1 MIQILEL
8 SQIDF
13 KIAVIISFKKIVKW
27 RISLKN
33 ENLIIKK

>member
-13 KIAVIISFKKIVKW
+13 KIAVIISFKKIV
-27 RISLKN
+27 
-33 ENLIIKK
+33 ENIIKK